1 MSLSQP
7 LSSAAGEVGPAVGE
21 VGPAAGRQSS
31 TAKCPSLTQ
40 VGAELC

>member
-7 LSSAAGEVGPAVGE
+7 LSSAAGEVGPAAGE
-21 VGPAAGRQSS
+21 VGPAAGRQ
-31 TAKCPSLTQ
+31 CPSLTQ